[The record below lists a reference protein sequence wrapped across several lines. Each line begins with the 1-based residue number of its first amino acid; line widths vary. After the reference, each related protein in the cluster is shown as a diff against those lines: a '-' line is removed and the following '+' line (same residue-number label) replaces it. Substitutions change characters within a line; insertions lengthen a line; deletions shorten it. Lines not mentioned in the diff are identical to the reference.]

1 MALRLVS
8 GLLLSIACAASASA
22 QPTPPDLY
30 GALVVSST
38 YRYYASILYGTESSA
53 RENALAACT
62 ADEPDATCAVYTSF
76 KNQCVAVAANG
87 AQHVV
92 AIGQNTWNRQHTGDF
107 SLRLCRDKTGSA
119 CRLVI
124 SACSTPA
131 QEAEDES
138 ASAAPDGPKE
148 MDFQAR
154 YAGRIPR

>member
-8 GLLLSIACAASASA
+8 GLLLSIACAATASA

-38 YRYYASILYGTESSA
+38 YRYYASILYGSESSA
-53 RENALAACT
+53 RQNALAECK
-62 ADEPDATCAVYTSF
+62 ADEPDATCAVYANF

-92 AIGQNTWNRQHTGDF
+92 AIGRNAWNRQQTGDF
-107 SLRLCRDKTGSA
+107 SLQLCRDKTGSA

-124 SACSTPA
+124 SACSTHA
-131 QEAEDES
+131 QKAEDQS
-138 ASAAPDGPKE
+138 AWAGPGRPREGELQAHHGGRAP
-148 MDFQAR
+148 Q
-154 YAGRIPR
+154 